1 MALSKVNPNFVSQN
15 NGRRRMNIN
24 GDMSVWQ
31 RGTSFAG
38 LSSGN
43 PLSADRMH
51 FKITSS
57 GTWTLTRESDAPA
70 GTGFTYSLKALCTS
84 GDSSANQLRLYHN
97 FEGQDVTQLAY
108 GTSSAKSLAV
118 SFWVKSNVTGT
129 YSSSLE
135 SHITGRQASINFTV
149 DSAGTWE
156 KKELIFG
163 GDSASAITSTN
174 GSGLTMSIWLGSIAS
189 LGTGGTTNGQWVTDS
204 SYTRLNGG
212 GNVYLGA
219 TANNYLQITGL
230 QIESGD
236 TVTDFEHR
244 SYGEELAACQRY
256 FCKSFN
262 DATAPVNGSNE
273 DYSGWGGL
281 NAYSTATARSSPIVY
296 PVRMRASPTI
306 VLYSGSSSSGVGKWS
321 YYKNGG
327 WVDSSATTVAS
338 QTSVQWYPNVSG
350 SYTAHDTYLGR
361 GHWTADAEL

>member
-1 MALSKVNPNFVSQN
+1 MALSKVNPNFVNQN

-31 RGTSFAG
+31 RGTSFTG

-84 GDSSANQLRLYHN
+84 ADSSANQLRLYHN

-135 SHITGRQASINFTV
+135 SHITGRQASLNFTV

-163 GDSASAITSTN
+163 GDSASAITATTI
-174 GSGLTMSIWLGSIAS
+174 SGLTMSIWLGSIAS

-212 GNVYLGA
+212 GNVYLGD

-236 TVTDFEHR
+236 TATDFEHR
-244 SYGEELAACQRY
+244 SYGEELAACERY
-256 FCKSFN
+256 FQKFGGTAY
-262 DATAPVNGSNE
+262 ATIASGVQPNTTNAKFHLSYRQEMRSAPAITV
-273 DYSGWGGL
+273 
-281 NAYSTATARSSPIVY
+281 STAVADLIVTDRTAFDQP
-296 PVRMRASPTI
+296 
-306 VLYSGSSSSGVGKWS
+306 LSGMSGNVAGKTSAYLSTQFSAVG
-321 YYKNGG
+321 G
-327 WVDSSATTVAS
+327 A
-338 QTSVQWYPNVSG
+338 
-350 SYTAHDTYLGR
+350 GR
-361 GHWTADAEL
+361 GILLAVKGGTTTTLNLDAEL

>member
-1 MALSKVNPNFVSQN
+1 MALSKVNPNFVNQN

-31 RGTSFAG
+31 RGTSFTG

-43 PLSADRMH
+43 PLSADRMY

-84 GDSSANQLRLYHN
+84 ADSSANQLRLYHT

-135 SHITGRQASINFTV
+135 SHITGRQASLNFTV

-163 GDSASAITSTN
+163 GDSASAITATN
-174 GSGLTMSIWLGSIAS
+174 GSGITMSIWLGSLAS

-212 GNVYLGA
+212 GNVYLGD

-236 TVTDFEHR
+236 TATDFEHR
-244 SYGEELAACQRY
+244 SYGEELAACKRY
-256 FCKSFN
+256 YQVVS
-262 DATAPVNGSNE
+262 
-273 DYSGWGGL
+273 
-281 NAYSTATARSSPIVY
+281 
-296 PVRMRASPTI
+296 ASPTFGVDGI
-306 VLYSGSSSSGVGKWS
+306 RARMSLSFPVEMRGTPSVSQSAVVTLANPGVGNVTQSGVAFSIAGGSTNRGGTYQLANFSGMTESKIYHFGQSSG
-321 YYKNGG
+321 
-327 WVDSSATTVAS
+327 AALL
-338 QTSVQWYPNVSG
+338 QF
-350 SYTAHDTYLGR
+350 
-361 GHWTADAEL
+361 DAEL

>member
-1 MALSKVNPNFVSQN
+1 MALSKVNPNFVNQN

-31 RGTSFAG
+31 RGTSFTG

-84 GDSSANQLRLYHN
+84 ADSSANQLRLYHN

-135 SHITGRQASINFTV
+135 SHITGRQASLNFTV

-163 GDSASAITSTN
+163 GDSASAITATTI
-174 GSGLTMSIWLGSIAS
+174 SGLTMSIWLGSIAS

-212 GNVYLGA
+212 GNVYLGD

-236 TVTDFEHR
+236 TATDFEHR
-244 SYGEELAACQRY
+244 SYGEELTACQRY
-256 FCKSFN
+256 YEQ
-262 DATAPVNGSNE
+262 GM
-273 DYSGWGGL
+273 Y
-281 NAYSTATARSSPIVY
+281 YR
-296 PVRMRASPTI
+296 
-306 VLYSGSSSSGVGKWS
+306 SGSFIPGTASVQTEGWKVTKRAAPTLTAVYGS
-321 YYKNGG
+321 YIGTTAALVQN
-327 WVDSSATTVAS
+327 TTVDDFRHYPSAGGGVT
-338 QTSVQWYPNVSG
+338 TSCRYSIDWQ
-350 SYTAHDTYLGR
+350 
-361 GHWTADAEL
+361 ADAEL

>member
-1 MALSKVNPNFVSQN
+1 MALSKVNPNFVNQN

-31 RGTSFAG
+31 RGTSFTG

-43 PLSADRMH
+43 PLSADRMY

-84 GDSSANQLRLYHN
+84 ADSSANQLRLYHT

-135 SHITGRQASINFTV
+135 SHITGRQASLNFTV

-163 GDSASAITSTN
+163 GDSASAITATN
-174 GSGLTMSIWLGSIAS
+174 GSGITMSIWLGSLAS

-212 GNVYLGA
+212 GNVYLGD

-236 TVTDFEHR
+236 TATDFEHR

-256 FCKSFN
+256 YYQF
-262 DATAPVNGSNE
+262 DAPGAGSKFG
-273 DYSGWGGL
+273 SGWASSTTVGMLDLGL
-281 NAYSTATARSSPIVY
+281 
-296 PVRMRASPTI
+296 PVTMRANPSVTTTNCTI
-306 VLYSGSSSSGVGKWS
+306 W
-321 YYKNGG
+321 
-327 WVDSSATTVAS
+327 DSSA
-338 QTSVQWYPNVSG
+338 
-350 SYTAHDTYLGR
+350 SYTPTAIITTGGPFPGSQQLQITTSGMTTYRPFSIRSNAAGVTITLSS
-361 GHWTADAEL
+361 EL

>member
-1 MALSKVNPNFVSQN
+1 
-15 NGRRRMNIN
+15 MNIN

-31 RGTSFAG
+31 RGTSFTG

-43 PLSADRMH
+43 PLSADRMY

-84 GDSSANQLRLYHN
+84 ADSSANQLRLYHT

-135 SHITGRQASINFTV
+135 SHITGRQASLNFTV

-163 GDSASAITSTN
+163 GDSASAITATN
-174 GSGLTMSIWLGSIAS
+174 GSGITMSIWLGSLAS

-212 GNVYLGA
+212 GNVYLGD

-236 TVTDFEHR
+236 TATDFEHR
-244 SYGEELAACQRY
+244 SYGEELAACERY
-256 FCKSFN
+256 FQKFGGTAY
-262 DATAPVNGSNE
+262 ATIASGMQPNTTNAKFHLSYRQEMRSAPS
-273 DYSGWGGL
+273 
-281 NAYSTATARSSPIVY
+281 I
-296 PVRMRASPTI
+296 TI
-306 VLYSGSSSSGVGKWS
+306 GVGS
-321 YYKNGG
+321 
-327 WVDSSATTVAS
+327 TVADLIVTDRTAFDQVLS
-338 QTSVQWYPNVSG
+338 GLSGNTAGKTS
-350 SYTAHDTYLGR
+350 AYLSAQYSAVGATGR
-361 GHWTADAEL
+361 GILLAVKSGTTTTLNFDSEL

>member
-1 MALSKVNPNFVSQN
+1 MALSKVNPNFVNQN

-31 RGTSFAG
+31 RGTSFTG

-135 SHITGRQASINFTV
+135 SHITGRQASLNFTV

-163 GDSASAITSTN
+163 GDSASAITATN
-174 GSGLTMSIWLGSIAS
+174 GSGLTMSIWLGSMSA
-189 LGTGGTTNGQWVTDS
+189 LGTGGTTNGEWVTDS

-212 GNVYLGA
+212 GNVYLGD

-236 TVTDFEHR
+236 TATDFEHR
-244 SYGEELAACQRY
+244 SYGEELAACKRY
-256 FCKSFN
+256 YQVVS
-262 DATAPVNGSNE
+262 
-273 DYSGWGGL
+273 
-281 NAYSTATARSSPIVY
+281 
-296 PVRMRASPTI
+296 ASPTFGVDGI
-306 VLYSGSSSSGVGKWS
+306 RARMSIAFPVEMRATPTVSQSAVITLSNPGVGTVTQSATSFSNIGSTKRGGSYQLANFSGMTETKIYHFGQSSG
-321 YYKNGG
+321 
-327 WVDSSATTVAS
+327 AALL
-338 QTSVQWYPNVSG
+338 QF
-350 SYTAHDTYLGR
+350 
-361 GHWTADAEL
+361 DAEL

>member
-1 MALSKVNPNFVSQN
+1 MALSKVNPNFVNQN

-31 RGTSFAG
+31 RGTSFTG

-84 GDSSANQLRLYHN
+84 ADSSANQLRLYHN

-135 SHITGRQASINFTV
+135 SHITGRQASLNFTV

-163 GDSASAITSTN
+163 GDSASAITATTI
-174 GSGLTMSIWLGSIAS
+174 SGLTMSIWLGSIAS

-212 GNVYLGA
+212 GNVYLGD

-236 TVTDFEHR
+236 TATDFEHR
-244 SYGEELAACQRY
+244 SYAEELAACQRY
-256 FCKSFN
+256 YETSYVTGV
-262 DATAPVNGSNE
+262 APGTAPAAGQVYASNHNSTS
-273 DYSGWGGL
+273 YPSSGEL
-281 NAYSTATARSSPIVY
+281 RFTTRKRAT
-296 PVRMRASPTI
+296 PTI
-306 VLYSGSSSSGVGKWS
+306 VLY
-321 YYKNGG
+321 N
-327 WVDSSATTVAS
+327 S
-338 QTSVQWYPNVSG
+338 QTGTVNSVYGQDNGVNTAISSVNGINENGIGVFYASG
-350 SYTAHDTYLGR
+350 GGFGTVGYRYTYHY
-361 GHWTADAEL
+361 TADAEL

>member
-1 MALSKVNPNFVSQN
+1 MALSKVNPNFVNQN

-31 RGTSFAG
+31 RGTSFTG

-57 GTWTLTRESDAPA
+57 GTWTVTRESDAPA

-135 SHITGRQASINFTV
+135 SHITGRQASLNFTV

-163 GDSASAITSTN
+163 GDSASAITATN
-174 GSGLTMSIWLGSIAS
+174 GSGLTMSIWLGSMSA

-212 GNVYLGA
+212 GNVYLGD

-236 TVTDFEHR
+236 TATDFEHR
-244 SYGEELAACQRY
+244 SYGEELAACKRY
-256 FCKSFN
+256 YQVVS
-262 DATAPVNGSNE
+262 
-273 DYSGWGGL
+273 
-281 NAYSTATARSSPIVY
+281 
-296 PVRMRASPTI
+296 ASPTFGVDGI
-306 VLYSGSSSSGVGKWS
+306 RARMSIAFPVEMRATPTVSQSAVITLSNPGVGTVTQSATSFSNIGSTNRGGSYQLANFSGMTETKIYHFGQSSG
-321 YYKNGG
+321 
-327 WVDSSATTVAS
+327 AALL
-338 QTSVQWYPNVSG
+338 QF
-350 SYTAHDTYLGR
+350 
-361 GHWTADAEL
+361 DAEL